1 MYYKTG
7 SYSNRQFLH
16 VLTTLSAM
24 ASSPSPLT
32 PTFQR
37 AGAATD
43 ADATSS
49 GVGTSNYAA
58 DKGTFPT
65 TTVTLI
71 RTLHLPKG
79 HKHVC
84 IFCVPT
90 PAKCA
95 EFLLTFKSPLE
106 PREVAPKYTRMMQ
119 EVANRERTSIP
130 IALDDVQS
138 FDRDDATFVTRI
150 TRNARRYLALFA
162 DAVDEHLPPPT
173 RDISEFQD
181 VLDVLRLA
189 RAQEVAQQRQEQAH
203 DGTNRAVSTPTDV
216 FPPALMRR
224 FEVHL
229 IPGVKLKALP
239 IRDVKAAELG
249 ALVRIK
255 GMVTRV
261 STVKPLLT
269 VATYTCEA
277 CAYEVYQ
284 EVNARQYN
292 PLTQC
297 PSDHCELNKAHGRLI
312 MQTKA
317 SKFDKYQEIKFQEL
331 PDQVPMG
338 HIPRSLT
345 VHLRGELTRTCEPG
359 ALVTICG
366 IFLPMPYSPQR
377 QMQMGLVTETYLEAT
392 DVVNHKKRYS
402 AMESSEAME
411 RAVTK
416 LRESSANVYE
426 VLSQSLAPE
435 IYGHEDVKKALL
447 LLLIGGVTKR
457 MDEGMKLRGD
467 LNLLLMGDPGVAK
480 SQLLKHIASVAPRG
494 VYTTGKGSSGVGLTA
509 AVVRDATTKEM
520 TLEGGA
526 LVLADMGICCI
537 DEFDKMEEG
546 DRTAIHEVM
555 EQQTVSI
562 AKAGITTTLNARTS
576 VLAAAN
582 PIYGRY
588 NKKLSA
594 SQNINLPNALLSRFD
609 LLFLLL
615 DVANYEN
622 DEALARHVTHVHRF
636 SRNPEMK
643 FEPVRPEV
651 LRYYIAIAKQ
661 YQPSIPEHLCGYIV
675 EAYVTLRQQD
685 ANEQTRAR
693 QHVRSQPYGDGGAND
708 AQTAM
713 TARQLLSI
721 LRLSQALARL
731 RFATEVIHQDVDE
744 AIRLVYV
751 SKASLLEPE
760 DAQGTGKTAT
770 RDASSDA
777 TSKIFRLVLEFATDR
792 NLKLLAMSDL
802 EPVVL
807 RKGFTSQQLYV
818 CIEYYQKLEVMQ
830 LSNNGTQLTL
840 I

>member
-1 MYYKTG
+1 
-7 SYSNRQFLH
+7 
-16 VLTTLSAM
+16 M
-24 ASSPSPLT
+24 ASTQS
-32 PTFQR
+32 FGNAQ
-37 AGAATD
+37 AGAGID
-43 ADATSS
+43 MSS
-49 GVGTSNYAA
+49 GGIGMSNY
-58 DKGTFPT
+58 DEEK
-65 TTVTLI
+65 
-71 RTLHLPKG
+71 
-79 HKHVC
+79 
-84 IFCVPT
+84 
-90 PAKCA
+90 AKCA
-95 EFLLTFKSPLE
+95 AFLLNFTSNLDE
-106 PREVAPKYTRMMQ
+106 PALGPKYVRMMQ
-119 EVANRERTSIP
+119 EVANRERTSIA
-130 IALDDVQS
+130 ISLDDMQI
-138 FDRDDATFVTRI
+138 FEKDDATFVTRI
-150 TRNARRYLALFA
+150 VRNARRYISLFS
-162 DAVDEHLPPPT
+162 DAVDENLPPPT
-173 RDISEFQD
+173 RDISDFQD
-181 VLDVLRLA
+181 VLDVLRLT
-189 RAQEVAQQRQEQAH
+189 RAQEMAQDLQTTDSEGDGSHATALNAAH
-203 DGTNRAVSTPTDV
+203 V

-229 IPGVKLKALP
+229 VPGVKLKAVP
-239 IRDVKAAELG
+239 IREVKAAKVG

-284 EVNARQYN
+284 EVKARQFN

-297 PSDHCELNKAHGRLI
+297 PSERCQTNRAQGRLI

-317 SKFDKYQEIKFQEL
+317 CKFDKYQEVKFQEL

-345 VHLRGELTRTCEPG
+345 VYLRGELTRTCEPG

-366 IFLPMPYSPQR
+366 VFLPLPYSAQR

-411 RAVTK
+411 SAV
-416 LRESSANVYE
+416 LRLQEGAENVYE

-457 MDEGMKLRGD
+457 MDEGMRLRGD
-467 LNLLLMGDPGVAK
+467 LNVLLMGDPGVAK
-480 SQLLKHIASVAPRG
+480 SQLLKHIAIVAPRG
-494 VYTTGKGSSGVGLTA
+494 IYTTGKGSSGVGLTA

-526 LVLADMGICCI
+526 LVLADMGVCCI

-615 DVANYEN
+615 DIANYEK
-622 DEALARHVTHVHRF
+622 DEALARHVTYVHRF

-651 LRYYIAIAKQ
+651 LRYFIAIAKQ

-685 ANEQTRAR
+685 ANEHAR
-693 QHVRSQPYGDGGAND
+693 ERQQQQFRQQHYGNGGAND

-731 RFATEVIHQDVDE
+731 RFSTEVIHQDVDE

-751 SKASLLEPE
+751 SKSSLSEQD
-760 DAQGTGKTAT
+760 DANGTGHNGKTGT
-770 RDASSDA
+770 NSRSSGSTDA
-777 TSKIFRLVLEFATDR
+777 TSKIFRLLLEFATDR
-792 NLKLLAMSDL
+792 NLKVLVMSDV

-807 RKGFTSQQLYV
+807 RKGFTSQQLNA
-818 CIEYYQKLEVMQ
+818 CIDFYQELEVMQ
-830 LSNNGTQLTL
+830 LSCNGTRLTL

>member
-1 MYYKTG
+1 
-7 SYSNRQFLH
+7 
-16 VLTTLSAM
+16 M
-24 ASSPSPLT
+24 ASQSFSQ
-32 PTFQR
+32 TFGGVG
-37 AGAATD
+37 AGAD
-43 ADATSS
+43 ASG
-49 GVGTSNYAA
+49 GVGMSNYEE
-58 DKGTFPT
+58 DK
-65 TTVTLI
+65 
-71 RTLHLPKG
+71 
-79 HKHVC
+79 
-84 IFCVPT
+84 
-90 PAKCA
+90 AKCA
-95 EFLLTFKSPLE
+95 EFLLHFTSNLDDPALG
-106 PREVAPKYTRMMQ
+106 PKYARMMQ

-130 IALDDVQS
+130 IALDDVQI
-138 FDRDDATFVTRI
+138 FEKDDPTFVSRI
-150 TRNARRYLALFA
+150 VRNARRYIALFS
-162 DAVDEHLPPPT
+162 DAVDENLPPPT
-173 RDISEFQD
+173 RDISDSQD
-181 VLDVLRLA
+181 VLDVLRIS
-189 RAQEVAQQRQEQAH
+189 RAQELAQQRQTE
-203 DGTNRAVSTPTDV
+203 DGENQTASNANAATI
-216 FPPALMRR
+216 FPLALMRR

-229 IPGVKLKALP
+229 IPGVKFKAVP
-239 IRDVKAAELG
+239 IRDVKAAKVG

-284 EVNARQYN
+284 EVKARQFN

-297 PSDHCELNKAHGRLI
+297 PSERCETNKTQGRLI

-317 SKFDKYQEIKFQEL
+317 SKFDKYQEVKFQEL

-345 VHLRGELTRTCEPG
+345 VYLRGELTRTCEPG

-366 IFLPMPYSPQR
+366 VFLPLPYSPQR

-392 DVVNHKKRYS
+392 DVLNHKKRYS

-411 RAVTK
+411 SAV
-416 LRESSANVYE
+416 LRLQEGAENVYE

-467 LNLLLMGDPGVAK
+467 LNVLLMGDPGVAK
-480 SQLLKHIASVAPRG
+480 SQLLKHIATVAPRG

-562 AKAGITTTLNARTS
+562 AKAGITTTLNARSS

-615 DVANYEN
+615 DVANYEK
-622 DEALARHVTHVHRF
+622 DEALARHVTYVHRF

-643 FEPVRPEV
+643 FDPVRPEV
-651 LRYYIAIAKQ
+651 LRYFIAIAKQ
-661 YQPSIPEHLCGYIV
+661 YQPSIPEDLCGYIV

-685 ANEQTRAR
+685 VNDHAR
-693 QHVRSQPYGDGGAND
+693 ERQQQQFRQQFGDGGAND

-731 RFATEVIHQDVDE
+731 RFSTEVIRQDVDE

-751 SKASLLEPE
+751 SKASLSEQD
-760 DAQGTGKTAT
+760 DANGTGNGGKTGAGSGAGST
-770 RDASSDA
+770 DA
-777 TSKIFRLVLEFATDR
+777 TSKIFRLVQEFANDR
-792 NLKLLAMSDL
+792 NLKILAMSDL

-807 RKGFTSQQLYV
+807 RKGFTSQQLYA
-818 CIEYYQKLEVMQ
+818 CIQTYQDLEIVQ
-830 LSNNGTQLTL
+830 LSTNGTSLTL

>member
-1 MYYKTG
+1 MPMDQLDVSRTRKEA
-7 SYSNRQFLH
+7 
-16 VLTTLSAM
+16 TTNVSPFPI
-24 ASSPSPLT
+24 SPSTANP
-32 PTFQR
+32 PR
-37 AGAATD
+37 HAPRVVVNEVYICPNN
-43 ADATSS
+43 S
-49 GVGTSNYAA
+49 GVGMSNYVEE
-58 DKGTFPT
+58 K
-65 TTVTLI
+65 
-71 RTLHLPKG
+71 
-79 HKHVC
+79 
-84 IFCVPT
+84 
-90 PAKCA
+90 AKCV
-95 EFLLTFKSPLE
+95 EFLLHFTSNLE
-106 PREVAPKYTRMMQ
+106 DPSLGPKYARMLQ

-130 IALDDVQS
+130 ISLDDVQI
-138 FDRDDATFVTRI
+138 FEKVDANFVSRI
-150 TRNARRYLALFA
+150 VRNARRYISLFA
-162 DAVDEHLPPPT
+162 DAVDENLPPPT
-173 RDISEFQD
+173 RDISDSQD
-181 VLDVLRLA
+181 VLDVLRMS
-189 RAQEVAQQRQEQAH
+189 RAQEVAQQRQTEDNE
-203 DGTNRAVSTPTDV
+203 DGSQPAANVNTANI

-229 IPGVKLKALP
+229 IPGVKLKAVP
-239 IRDVKAAELG
+239 IREVKAAKVG

-284 EVNARQYN
+284 EVKARQFN

-297 PSDHCELNKAHGRLI
+297 PSERCETNKAQGRLI

-317 SKFDKYQEIKFQEL
+317 SKFDKYQEVKFQEL

-345 VHLRGELTRTCEPG
+345 VYLRGELTRTCEPG

-366 IFLPMPYSPQR
+366 VFLPLPYSAQR

-411 RAVTK
+411 TAV
-416 LRESSANVYE
+416 LRLQEGEENVYE

-467 LNLLLMGDPGVAK
+467 LNVLLMGDPGVAK
-480 SQLLKHIASVAPRG
+480 SQLLKHIATVAPRG

-562 AKAGITTTLNARTS
+562 AKAGITTTLNART
-576 VLAAAN
+576 N
-582 PIYGRY
+582 
-588 NKKLSA
+588 SA
-594 SQNINLPNALLSRFD
+594 LNINLPNALLSRFD

-615 DVANYEN
+615 DVANYEK
-622 DEALARHVTHVHRF
+622 DEALARHVTYVHRF
-636 SRNPEMK
+636 SRNPEMS

-651 LRYYIAIAKQ
+651 LRYFIAIAKQ
-661 YQPSIPEHLCGYIV
+661 YQPSIPENLCGYIV

-685 ANEQTRAR
+685 VNEHAR
-693 QHVRSQPYGDGGAND
+693 ERQQQQFRQQFGDGGAND

-713 TARQLLSI
+713 TALPNYIFIGLAECLINVTSYDLVYSSVPMSLKSMAQAVILFMSSMGSI
-721 LRLSQALARL
+721 LTSVFTIMFSKSLPSDNLNEDHL
-731 RFATEVIHQDVDE
+731 ENIHEEDEHGNVI
-744 AIRLVYV
+744 I
-751 SKASLLEPE
+751 
-760 DAQGTGKTAT
+760 
-770 RDASSDA
+770 SS
-777 TSKIFRLVLEFATDR
+777 
-792 NLKLLAMSDL
+792 
-802 EPVVL
+802 P
-807 RKGFTSQQLYV
+807 
-818 CIEYYQKLEVMQ
+818 
-830 LSNNGTQLTL
+830 
-840 I
+840 

>member
-1 MYYKTG
+1 
-7 SYSNRQFLH
+7 
-16 VLTTLSAM
+16 M
-24 ASSPSPLT
+24 ASSQPFSQ
-32 PTFQR
+32 TFGGVG
-37 AGAATD
+37 AG
-43 ADATSS
+43 ADATANSG
-49 GVGTSNYAA
+49 GVGMSNYAEE
-58 DKGTFPT
+58 K
-65 TTVTLI
+65 V
-71 RTLHLPKG
+71 
-79 HKHVC
+79 
-84 IFCVPT
+84 
-90 PAKCA
+90 KCA
-95 EFLLTFKSPLE
+95 EFLMNFTSNLDDPALG
-106 PREVAPKYTRMMQ
+106 AKYARMLQ
-119 EVANRERTSIP
+119 EVANRERTSVP
-130 IALDDVQS
+130 ISLDDVQI
-138 FDRDDATFVTRI
+138 FEKDDPAFVTRI
-150 TRNARRYLALFA
+150 VRNARRYISLFS
-162 DAVDEHLPPPT
+162 DAVDENLPPPT
-173 RDISEFQD
+173 RDISDSQD
-181 VLDVLRLA
+181 VLDVLRIS
-189 RAQEVAQQRQEQAH
+189 RAQELAQQRQTEDAQT
-203 DGTNRAVSTPTDV
+203 DGQPPANANANAANI

-229 IPGVKLKALP
+229 VPGVKLKAVP
-239 IRDVKAAELG
+239 IRQVKAAKVG

-284 EVNARQYN
+284 EVKARQFN

-297 PSDHCELNKAHGRLI
+297 PSERCQTNKAQGRLI

-317 SKFDKYQEIKFQEL
+317 SKFDKYQEVKFQEL

-345 VHLRGELTRTCEPG
+345 VYLRGELTRTCEPG

-366 IFLPMPYSPQR
+366 VFLPLPYSAQR

-411 RAVTK
+411 SAV
-416 LRESSANVYE
+416 LRLQEGAENVYE

-467 LNLLLMGDPGVAK
+467 INVLLMGDPGVAK
-480 SQLLKHIASVAPRG
+480 SQLLKHISTVAPRG

-582 PIYGRY
+582 PILGRY

-615 DVANYEN
+615 DIANYEK
-622 DEALARHVTHVHRF
+622 DEALARHVTYVHRHC
-636 SRNPEMK
+636 RNPDMK
-643 FEPVRPEV
+643 FDPVRPEV
-651 LRYYIAIAKQ
+651 LRYFIAIAKQ

-685 ANEQTRAR
+685 ANEHAR
-693 QHVRSQPYGDGGAND
+693 ERQKQQFRQQQYGDGGAND

-731 RFATEVIHQDVDE
+731 RFSTEVIHQDVDE

-751 SKASLLEPE
+751 SKASLTEQE
-760 DAQGTGKTAT
+760 DANGGGNSGKAGAANNGGRGGST
-770 RDASSDA
+770 DA
-777 TSKIFRLVLEFATDR
+777 TSKIFRLLLEFAADR
-792 NLKLLAMSDL
+792 NLKVLAMSDL

-807 RKGFTSQQLYV
+807 RKGFTSQQLHA
-818 CIEYYQKLEVMQ
+818 CIEFYQTLEVMQ
-830 LSNNGTQLTL
+830 LSSNGTRLTL
-840 I
+840 IQ

>member
-1 MYYKTG
+1 
-7 SYSNRQFLH
+7 
-16 VLTTLSAM
+16 M
-24 ASSPSPLT
+24 ASQSFSQ
-32 PTFQR
+32 TFGGVG
-37 AGAATD
+37 AGAD
-43 ADATSS
+43 ASG
-49 GVGTSNYAA
+49 GVGMSNYEE
-58 DKGTFPT
+58 DK
-65 TTVTLI
+65 
-71 RTLHLPKG
+71 
-79 HKHVC
+79 
-84 IFCVPT
+84 
-90 PAKCA
+90 AKCA
-95 EFLLTFKSPLE
+95 EFLLHFTSNLDDPALG
-106 PREVAPKYTRMMQ
+106 PKYARMMQ

-130 IALDDVQS
+130 IALDDVQI
-138 FDRDDATFVTRI
+138 FEKDDPTFVSRI
-150 TRNARRYLALFA
+150 VRNARRYIALFS
-162 DAVDEHLPPPT
+162 DAVDENLPPPT
-173 RDISEFQD
+173 RDISDSQD
-181 VLDVLRLA
+181 VLDVLRIS
-189 RAQEVAQQRQEQAH
+189 RAQELAQQRQTE
-203 DGTNRAVSTPTDV
+203 DGENQTASNANAATI

-229 IPGVKLKALP
+229 IPGVKFKAVP
-239 IRDVKAAELG
+239 IRDVKAAKVG

-284 EVNARQYN
+284 EVKARQFN

-297 PSDHCELNKAHGRLI
+297 PSERCETNKTQGRLI

-317 SKFDKYQEIKFQEL
+317 SKFDKYQEVKFQEL

-345 VHLRGELTRTCEPG
+345 VYLRGELTRTCEPG

-366 IFLPMPYSPQR
+366 VFLPLPYSPQR

-392 DVVNHKKRYS
+392 DVLNHKKRYS

-411 RAVTK
+411 SAV
-416 LRESSANVYE
+416 LRLQEGAENVYE

-467 LNLLLMGDPGVAK
+467 LNVLLMGDPGVAK
-480 SQLLKHIASVAPRG
+480 SQLLKHIATVAPRG

-562 AKAGITTTLNARTS
+562 AKAGITTTLNARSS

-615 DVANYEN
+615 DVANYEK
-622 DEALARHVTHVHRF
+622 DEALARHVTYVHRF

-643 FEPVRPEV
+643 FDPVRPEV
-651 LRYYIAIAKQ
+651 LRYFIAIAKQ
-661 YQPSIPEHLCGYIV
+661 YQPSIPEDLCGYIV

-685 ANEQTRAR
+685 VNDHAR
-693 QHVRSQPYGDGGAND
+693 ERQQQQFRQQFGDGGAND

-731 RFATEVIHQDVDE
+731 RFSTEVIRQDVDE

-751 SKASLLEPE
+751 SKASLSEQD
-760 DAQGTGKTAT
+760 DANGTGNGGKTGAGSGAGST
-770 RDASSDA
+770 DA
-777 TSKIFRLVLEFATDR
+777 TSKIFRLVQEFANDR
-792 NLKLLAMSDL
+792 NLKILAMSDL

-807 RKGFTSQQLYV
+807 RKGFTSQQLYA
-818 CIEYYQKLEVMQ
+818 CIQTYQDLEIVQ
-830 LSNNGTQLTL
+830 LSTNGTSLTL

>member
-1 MYYKTG
+1 
-7 SYSNRQFLH
+7 
-16 VLTTLSAM
+16 M
-24 ASSPSPLT
+24 ASQSFSQ
-32 PTFQR
+32 TF
-37 AGAATD
+37 GS
-43 ADATSS
+43 TSS
-49 GVGTSNYAA
+49 GANVDTSSGGAGMSNYAEE
-58 DKGTFPT
+58 K
-65 TTVTLI
+65 
-71 RTLHLPKG
+71 
-79 HKHVC
+79 
-84 IFCVPT
+84 
-90 PAKCA
+90 AKCA
-95 EFLLTFKSPLE
+95 EFLLNFKSNLDDPALG
-106 PREVAPKYTRMMQ
+106 PKYARMLQ

-130 IALDDVQS
+130 ISLDDVEI
-138 FDRDDATFVTRI
+138 FDKDDATFVSRI
-150 TRNARRYLALFA
+150 VRNARRYISLLS
-162 DAVDEHLPPPT
+162 DAVDENLPPPT
-173 RDISEFQD
+173 RDISDSQD
-181 VLDVLRLA
+181 VLDVLRIS
-189 RAQEVAQQRQEQAH
+189 RAQELAQLQQINDNEI
-203 DGTNRAVSTPTDV
+203 DGSQSISSGNAANI
-216 FPPALMRR
+216 FPSALMRR

-229 IPGVKLKALP
+229 IPGVKLKAVP
-239 IRDVKAAELG
+239 IRQVKAAKVG

-284 EVNARQYN
+284 EVKARQFN

-297 PSDHCELNKAHGRLI
+297 PSERCQTNKAQGRLI
-312 MQTKA
+312 LQTKA
-317 SKFDKYQEIKFQEL
+317 SKFDKYQEVKFQEL

-345 VHLRGELTRTCEPG
+345 VYLRGELTRTCEPG

-366 IFLPMPYSPQR
+366 VFLPLPYSPQR

-411 RAVTK
+411 SAV
-416 LRESSANVYE
+416 LRLQEGSENVYE

-467 LNLLLMGDPGVAK
+467 LNVLLMGDPGVAK
-480 SQLLKHIASVAPRG
+480 SQLLKHIATVAPRG
-494 VYTTGKGSSGVGLTA
+494 IYTTGKGSSGVGLTA

-562 AKAGITTTLNARTS
+562 AKAGITTTLNARSS

-615 DVANYEN
+615 DVANYEK
-622 DEALARHVTHVHRF
+622 DEALARHVTYVHRF
-636 SRNPEMK
+636 SRNPAMK

-651 LRYYIAIAKQ
+651 LRYFIAIAKQ

-685 ANEQTRAR
+685 ANEHAR
-693 QHVRSQPYGDGGAND
+693 ERQQQQFRQRQYGDGGAND

-731 RFATEVIHQDVDE
+731 RFSTEVIHQDVDE

-751 SKASLLEPE
+751 SKASLSEQ
-760 DAQGTGKTAT
+760 DDTNGTGNSAKAGTT
-770 RDASSDA
+770 NRGVRSSGSSDA
-777 TSKIFRLVLEFATDR
+777 TSKIFRLLLEFATDR
-792 NLKLLAMSDL
+792 NLKVLAMSDL

-807 RKGFTSQQLYV
+807 RKGFTSQQLNA
-818 CIEYYQKLEVMQ
+818 CIGYYQELEVMQ
-830 LSNNGTQLTL
+830 LSSNGTRLTL

>member
-1 MYYKTG
+1 M
-7 SYSNRQFLH
+7 
-16 VLTTLSAM
+16 
-24 ASSPSPLT
+24 
-32 PTFQR
+32 
-37 AGAATD
+37 
-43 ADATSS
+43 
-49 GVGTSNYAA
+49 
-58 DKGTFPT
+58 
-65 TTVTLI
+65 
-71 RTLHLPKG
+71 
-79 HKHVC
+79 
-84 IFCVPT
+84 
-90 PAKCA
+90 
-95 EFLLTFKSPLE
+95 
-106 PREVAPKYTRMMQ
+106 
-119 EVANRERTSIP
+119 
-130 IALDDVQS
+130 
-138 FDRDDATFVTRI
+138 
-150 TRNARRYLALFA
+150 RNARRYISLFA
-162 DAVDEHLPPPT
+162 DAVDENLPPPT
-173 RDISEFQD
+173 RDISDSQD
-181 VLDVLRLA
+181 VLDVLRMS
-189 RAQEVAQQRQEQAH
+189 RAQEVAQQRQTEDNE
-203 DGTNRAVSTPTDV
+203 DGSQPAANVNTANI

-229 IPGVKLKALP
+229 IPGVKLKAVP
-239 IRDVKAAELG
+239 IREVKAAKVG

-284 EVNARQYN
+284 EVKARQFN

-297 PSDHCELNKAHGRLI
+297 PSERCETNKAQGRLI

-317 SKFDKYQEIKFQEL
+317 SKFDKYQEVKFQEL

-345 VHLRGELTRTCEPG
+345 VYLRGELTRTCEPG

-366 IFLPMPYSPQR
+366 VFLPLPYSAQR

-411 RAVTK
+411 TAV
-416 LRESSANVYE
+416 LRLQEGEENVYE

-467 LNLLLMGDPGVAK
+467 LNVLLMGDPGVAK
-480 SQLLKHIASVAPRG
+480 SQLLKHIATVAPRG

-582 PIYGRY
+582 PIFGRY

-615 DVANYEN
+615 DVANYEK
-622 DEALARHVTHVHRF
+622 DEALARHVTYVHRF
-636 SRNPEMK
+636 SRNPEMS

-651 LRYYIAIAKQ
+651 LRYFIAIAKQ
-661 YQPSIPEHLCGYIV
+661 YQPSIPENLCGYIV

-685 ANEQTRAR
+685 VNEHAR
-693 QHVRSQPYGDGGAND
+693 ERQQQQFRQQFGDGGAND

-731 RFATEVIHQDVDE
+731 RFSTEVIHQDVDE

-751 SKASLLEPE
+751 SKASLTEQD
-760 DAQGTGKTAT
+760 DANGAGNGGKAGNVNNGRSSGST
-770 RDASSDA
+770 DAA
-777 TSKIFRLVLEFATDR
+777 SKIFRLLLEFANDR
-792 NLKLLAMSDL
+792 GKVLAMSDL

-807 RKGFTSQQLYV
+807 RKGFTSQQLYA
-818 CIEYYQKLEVMQ
+818 CIEYYEGLEVMQ
-830 LSNNGTQLTL
+830 LSSNGTRLTL

>member
-1 MYYKTG
+1 
-7 SYSNRQFLH
+7 
-16 VLTTLSAM
+16 M
-24 ASSPSPLT
+24 ASSQSFSQ
-32 PTFQR
+32 TFGGVG
-37 AGAATD
+37 AGAD
-43 ADATSS
+43 AAATSG
-49 GVGTSNYAA
+49 GVGMSNYAEE
-58 DKGTFPT
+58 K
-65 TTVTLI
+65 V
-71 RTLHLPKG
+71 
-79 HKHVC
+79 
-84 IFCVPT
+84 
-90 PAKCA
+90 KCA
-95 EFLLTFKSPLE
+95 EFLMNFTSNLDDPALG
-106 PREVAPKYTRMMQ
+106 PKYARMLQ
-119 EVANRERTSIP
+119 EVANRERTSVP
-130 IALDDVQS
+130 ISLDDVQI
-138 FDRDDATFVTRI
+138 FEKDDPAFVTRI
-150 TRNARRYLALFA
+150 VRNARRYISLFS
-162 DAVDEHLPPPT
+162 DAVDENLPPPT
-173 RDISEFQD
+173 TDISDSQD
-181 VLDVLRLA
+181 VLDVLRIS
-189 RAQEVAQQRQEQAH
+189 RAQELAQQRQTEDPQT
-203 DGTNRAVSTPTDV
+203 DGQPPANANAANI

-229 IPGVKLKALP
+229 VPGVKLKAVP
-239 IRDVKAAELG
+239 IRQVKAAKVG

-284 EVNARQYN
+284 EVKARQFN

-297 PSDHCELNKAHGRLI
+297 PSERCQTNKDQGRLI

-317 SKFDKYQEIKFQEL
+317 SKFDKYQEVKFQEL

-345 VHLRGELTRTCEPG
+345 VYLRGELTRTCEPG

-366 IFLPMPYSPQR
+366 VFLPLPYSAQR

-411 RAVTK
+411 SAV
-416 LRESSANVYE
+416 LRLQEGAENVYE

-467 LNLLLMGDPGVAK
+467 INVLLMGDPGVAK
-480 SQLLKHIASVAPRG
+480 SQLLKHISTVAPRG

-582 PIYGRY
+582 PILGRY

-615 DVANYEN
+615 DIANYEK
-622 DEALARHVTHVHRF
+622 DEALARHVTYVHRHC
-636 SRNPEMK
+636 RNPDMK
-643 FEPVRPEV
+643 FDPVRPEV
-651 LRYYIAIAKQ
+651 LRYFIAIAKQ

-685 ANEQTRAR
+685 ANEHAR
-693 QHVRSQPYGDGGAND
+693 ERQKQQFRQQQYGDGGAND

-731 RFATEVIHQDVDE
+731 RFSTEVIHQDVDE

-751 SKASLLEPE
+751 SKASLTEQE
-760 DAQGTGKTAT
+760 DANGGGNSGKAGAANNGGRGGST
-770 RDASSDA
+770 DA
-777 TSKIFRLVLEFATDR
+777 TSKIFRLLLEFAADR
-792 NLKLLAMSDL
+792 NLKVLAMSDL

-807 RKGFTSQQLYV
+807 RKGFTSQQLHA
-818 CIEYYQKLEVMQ
+818 CIEFYQTLEVMQ
-830 LSNNGTQLTL
+830 LSSNGTRLTL
-840 I
+840 IQ

>member
-1 MYYKTG
+1 
-7 SYSNRQFLH
+7 
-16 VLTTLSAM
+16 M
-24 ASSPSPLT
+24 ASSQSFSQ
-32 PTFQR
+32 TFGGVA
-37 AGAATD
+37 AGAD
-43 ADATSS
+43 ADTSS
-49 GVGTSNYAA
+49 GGVGMSNYAEE
-58 DKGTFPT
+58 KS
-65 TTVTLI
+65 
-71 RTLHLPKG
+71 
-79 HKHVC
+79 
-84 IFCVPT
+84 
-90 PAKCA
+90 KCA
-95 EFLLTFKSPLE
+95 EFLLNFTSNLDDPALG
-106 PREVAPKYTRMMQ
+106 PKYTRMLQ

-130 IALDDVQS
+130 ISLDDMLI
-138 FDRDDATFVTRI
+138 FERDDPSFVTRVL
-150 TRNARRYLALFA
+150 RNARRYISLFS
-162 DAVDEHLPPPT
+162 DAVDENLPPPT
-173 RDISEFQD
+173 RDISDSQD
-181 VLDVLRLA
+181 VLDVLRMS
-189 RAQEVAQQRQEQAH
+189 RAQELAQQRQTTDDTQP
-203 DGTNRAVSTPTDV
+203 DGQPPANTANI

-229 IPGVKLKALP
+229 VPGVKLKAVP
-239 IRDVKAAELG
+239 IRQVKAAKVG

-284 EVNARQYN
+284 EVKARQFN

-297 PSDHCELNKAHGRLI
+297 PSERCQTNKSQGRLI

-317 SKFDKYQEIKFQEL
+317 SKFDKYQEVKFQEL

-345 VHLRGELTRTCEPG
+345 VYLRGELTRTCEPG

-366 IFLPMPYSPQR
+366 VFLPLPYSPQR

-411 RAVTK
+411 SAV
-416 LRESSANVYE
+416 LRLQEGGANVYE
-426 VLSQSLAPE
+426 MLSQSLAPE

-457 MDEGMKLRGD
+457 MDEGMRLRGD
-467 LNLLLMGDPGVAK
+467 LNVLLMGDPGVAK
-480 SQLLKHIASVAPRG
+480 SQLLKHIATVAPRG
-494 VYTTGKGSSGVGLTA
+494 IYTTGKGSSGVGLTA

-582 PIYGRY
+582 PILGRY

-615 DVANYEN
+615 DVANYEK
-622 DEALARHVTHVHRF
+622 DAALARHVTFVHRF
-636 SRNPEMK
+636 SRNPDMN

-651 LRYYIAIAKQ
+651 LRYFIAIAKQ

-685 ANEQTRAR
+685 VNEHAR
-693 QHVRSQPYGDGGAND
+693 ERQQQQFRQQFGDGGAND

-721 LRLSQALARL
+721 LRLSQSLARL
-731 RFATEVIHQDVDE
+731 RFSTEVVQEDVDE

-751 SKASLLEPE
+751 SKSSLTEQ
-760 DAQGTGKTAT
+760 DDNAGNNGRSGT
-770 RDASSDA
+770 ASSGGGGSTDA
-777 TSKIFRLVLEFATDR
+777 TSKIFRLLLEFTNDR
-792 NLKLLAMSDL
+792 QLNVVAMSDL

-807 RKGFTSQQLYV
+807 RKGFTSQQLYA
-818 CIEYYQKLEVMQ
+818 CIEHYQELEVVQ
-830 LSNNGTQLTL
+830 LSSNGTRLTL
-840 I
+840 IQ

>member
-1 MYYKTG
+1 
-7 SYSNRQFLH
+7 
-16 VLTTLSAM
+16 M
-24 ASSPSPLT
+24 ASQSFSQ
-32 PTFQR
+32 TFGGVG
-37 AGAATD
+37 AGAD
-43 ADATSS
+43 ASG
-49 GVGTSNYAA
+49 GVGMSNYEE
-58 DKGTFPT
+58 DK
-65 TTVTLI
+65 
-71 RTLHLPKG
+71 
-79 HKHVC
+79 
-84 IFCVPT
+84 
-90 PAKCA
+90 AKCA
-95 EFLLTFKSPLE
+95 EFLLHFTSNLDDPALG
-106 PREVAPKYTRMMQ
+106 PKYARMMQ

-130 IALDDVQS
+130 IALDDVQI
-138 FDRDDATFVTRI
+138 FEKDDPTFVSRI
-150 TRNARRYLALFA
+150 VRNARRYIALFS
-162 DAVDEHLPPPT
+162 DAVDENLPPPT
-173 RDISEFQD
+173 RDISDSQD
-181 VLDVLRLA
+181 VLDVLRIS
-189 RAQEVAQQRQEQAH
+189 RAQELAQQRQTE
-203 DGTNRAVSTPTDV
+203 DGENQTASNANAATI

-229 IPGVKLKALP
+229 IPGVKLKAVP
-239 IRDVKAAELG
+239 IRDVKAAKVG

-284 EVNARQYN
+284 EVKARQFN

-297 PSDHCELNKAHGRLI
+297 PSERCETNKIQGRLI

-317 SKFDKYQEIKFQEL
+317 SKFDKYQEVKFQEL

-345 VHLRGELTRTCEPG
+345 VYLRGELTRTCEPG

-366 IFLPMPYSPQR
+366 VFLPLPYSPQR

-392 DVVNHKKRYS
+392 DVLNHKKRYS

-411 RAVTK
+411 SAV
-416 LRESSANVYE
+416 LRLQEGAENVYE

-467 LNLLLMGDPGVAK
+467 LNVLLMGDPGVAK
-480 SQLLKHIASVAPRG
+480 SQLLKHIATVAPRG

-562 AKAGITTTLNARTS
+562 AKAGITTTLNARSS

-615 DVANYEN
+615 DVANYEK
-622 DEALARHVTHVHRF
+622 DEALARHVTYVHRF

-643 FEPVRPEV
+643 FDPVRPEV
-651 LRYYIAIAKQ
+651 LRYFIAIAKQ
-661 YQPSIPEHLCGYIV
+661 YQPSIPEDLCGYIV

-685 ANEQTRAR
+685 VNDHAR
-693 QHVRSQPYGDGGAND
+693 ERQQQQFRQQFGDGGAND

-731 RFATEVIHQDVDE
+731 RFSTEVIRQDVDE

-751 SKASLLEPE
+751 SKASLSEQD
-760 DAQGTGKTAT
+760 DANGTGDGGKTGAGSGAGST
-770 RDASSDA
+770 DA
-777 TSKIFRLVLEFATDR
+777 TSKIFRLVQEFANDR
-792 NLKLLAMSDL
+792 NLKILAMSDL

-807 RKGFTSQQLYV
+807 RKGFTSQQLYA
-818 CIEYYQKLEVMQ
+818 CIQTYQDLEIVQ
-830 LSNNGTQLTL
+830 LSTNGTSLTL

>member
-1 MYYKTG
+1 
-7 SYSNRQFLH
+7 
-16 VLTTLSAM
+16 M
-24 ASSPSPLT
+24 ASSQSFSQ
-32 PTFQR
+32 TFGGVG
-37 AGAATD
+37 AGAD
-43 ADATSS
+43 AGASS
-49 GVGTSNYAA
+49 GGVGMSNYAEE
-58 DKGTFPT
+58 K
-65 TTVTLI
+65 
-71 RTLHLPKG
+71 
-79 HKHVC
+79 
-84 IFCVPT
+84 
-90 PAKCA
+90 AKCA
-95 EFLLTFKSPLE
+95 EFLLNFTSNLDDPALG
-106 PREVAPKYTRMMQ
+106 PKYSRMLQ

-130 IALDDVQS
+130 IALDDMQI
-138 FDRDDATFVTRI
+138 FEKDDATFVTRI
-150 TRNARRYLALFA
+150 VRNARRYISLFS
-162 DAVDEHLPPPT
+162 DAVDENLPPPT
-173 RDISEFQD
+173 RDIADSQD
-181 VLDVLRLA
+181 VLDVLRMS
-189 RAQEVAQQRQEQAH
+189 RAQELAQQRQAEDTET
-203 DGTNRAVSTPTDV
+203 DGSQPAGSANI

-229 IPGVKLKALP
+229 IPGVKLKAVP
-239 IRDVKAAELG
+239 IREVKAAKVG

-284 EVNARQYN
+284 EVKARQFN

-297 PSDHCELNKAHGRLI
+297 PSERCQTNRAQGRLI

-317 SKFDKYQEIKFQEL
+317 SKFDKYQEVKFQEL

-338 HIPRSLT
+338 HIPRALT
-345 VHLRGELTRTCEPG
+345 VYLRGELTRTCEPG

-366 IFLPMPYSPQR
+366 VFLPLPYSPQR

-411 RAVTK
+411 SAV
-416 LRESSANVYE
+416 LRLQEGQENVYE

-467 LNLLLMGDPGVAK
+467 LNVLLMGDPGVAK
-480 SQLLKHIASVAPRG
+480 SQLLKHIATVAPRG

-562 AKAGITTTLNARTS
+562 AKAGITTTLNARSS

-615 DVANYEN
+615 DIANYEK
-622 DEALARHVTHVHRF
+622 DEALARHVTYVHRF

-643 FEPVRPEV
+643 FDPVRPEV
-651 LRYYIAIAKQ
+651 LRYFIAIAKQ

-685 ANEQTRAR
+685 ANEHAR
-693 QHVRSQPYGDGGAND
+693 ERQQQQFRQQHFGDGGAND

-751 SKASLLEPE
+751 SKASLAEQD
-760 DAQGTGKTAT
+760 DANGAGSSGKAGAANNGRSGGST
-770 RDASSDA
+770 DA
-777 TSKIFRLVLEFATDR
+777 TSKIFRLVLEFSTDR
-792 NLKLLAMSDL
+792 NRMKILAMSDL

-807 RKGFTSQQLYV
+807 RKGYTSQQLYA
-818 CIEYYQKLEVMQ
+818 CIEYYQGLDVMQ
-830 LSNNGTQLTL
+830 LSSNGTRLTL
-840 I
+840 IQ

>member
-1 MYYKTG
+1 
-7 SYSNRQFLH
+7 
-16 VLTTLSAM
+16 M
-24 ASSPSPLT
+24 ASQSFSQ
-32 PTFQR
+32 TF
-37 AGAATD
+37 GS
-43 ADATSS
+43 TSS
-49 GVGTSNYAA
+49 GANVDTSSGGAGMSNYAEE
-58 DKGTFPT
+58 K
-65 TTVTLI
+65 
-71 RTLHLPKG
+71 
-79 HKHVC
+79 
-84 IFCVPT
+84 
-90 PAKCA
+90 AKCA
-95 EFLLTFKSPLE
+95 EFLLNFKSNLDDPALG
-106 PREVAPKYTRMMQ
+106 PKYALMLQ

-130 IALDDVQS
+130 ISLDDVEI
-138 FDRDDATFVTRI
+138 FDKDDATFVSRI
-150 TRNARRYLALFA
+150 VRNARRYISLLS
-162 DAVDEHLPPPT
+162 DAVDENLPPPT
-173 RDISEFQD
+173 RDISDSQD
-181 VLDVLRLA
+181 VLDVLRIS
-189 RAQEVAQQRQEQAH
+189 RAQELAQLQQINDNEI
-203 DGTNRAVSTPTDV
+203 DGSQSISSGNAANI
-216 FPPALMRR
+216 FPSALMRR

-229 IPGVKLKALP
+229 IPGVKLKAVP
-239 IRDVKAAELG
+239 IRQVKAAKVG

-284 EVNARQYN
+284 EVKARQFN

-297 PSDHCELNKAHGRLI
+297 PSERCQTNKAQGRLI
-312 MQTKA
+312 LQTKA
-317 SKFDKYQEIKFQEL
+317 SKFDKYQEVKFQEL

-345 VHLRGELTRTCEPG
+345 VYLRGELTRTCEPG

-366 IFLPMPYSPQR
+366 VFLPLPYSPQR

-411 RAVTK
+411 SAV
-416 LRESSANVYE
+416 LRLQEGSENVYE

-467 LNLLLMGDPGVAK
+467 LNVLLMGDPGVAK
-480 SQLLKHIASVAPRG
+480 SQLLKHIATVAPRG
-494 VYTTGKGSSGVGLTA
+494 IYTTGKGSSGVGLTA

-562 AKAGITTTLNARTS
+562 AKAGITTTLNARSS

-615 DVANYEN
+615 DVANYEK
-622 DEALARHVTHVHRF
+622 DEALARHVTYVHRF
-636 SRNPEMK
+636 SRNPAMK

-651 LRYYIAIAKQ
+651 LRYFIAIAKQ

-685 ANEQTRAR
+685 ANEHAR
-693 QHVRSQPYGDGGAND
+693 ERQQQQFRQRQYGDGGAND

-731 RFATEVIHQDVDE
+731 RFSTEVIHQDVDE

-751 SKASLLEPE
+751 SKASLSEQ
-760 DAQGTGKTAT
+760 DDTNGTGNSAKAGTT
-770 RDASSDA
+770 NRGVRSSGSSDA
-777 TSKIFRLVLEFATDR
+777 TSKIFRLLLEFATDR
-792 NLKLLAMSDL
+792 NLKVLAMSDL

-807 RKGFTSQQLYV
+807 RKGFTSQQLNA
-818 CIEYYQKLEVMQ
+818 CIGYYQELEVMQ
-830 LSNNGTQLTL
+830 LSSNGTRLTL

>member
-1 MYYKTG
+1 
-7 SYSNRQFLH
+7 
-16 VLTTLSAM
+16 M
-24 ASSPSPLT
+24 ASQSFSQ
-32 PTFQR
+32 TFGGVG
-37 AGAATD
+37 AGAD
-43 ADATSS
+43 ASG
-49 GVGTSNYAA
+49 GVGMSNYEE
-58 DKGTFPT
+58 DK
-65 TTVTLI
+65 
-71 RTLHLPKG
+71 
-79 HKHVC
+79 
-84 IFCVPT
+84 
-90 PAKCA
+90 AKCA
-95 EFLLTFKSPLE
+95 EFLLHFTSNLDDPALG
-106 PREVAPKYTRMMQ
+106 PKYARMMQ

-130 IALDDVQS
+130 IALDDVQI
-138 FDRDDATFVTRI
+138 FEKDDPTFVSRI
-150 TRNARRYLALFA
+150 VRNARRYIALFS
-162 DAVDEHLPPPT
+162 DAVDENLPPPT
-173 RDISEFQD
+173 RDISDSQD
-181 VLDVLRLA
+181 VLDVLRIS
-189 RAQEVAQQRQEQAH
+189 RAQELAQQRQTE
-203 DGTNRAVSTPTDV
+203 DGENQTASNANAATI

-229 IPGVKLKALP
+229 IPGVKFKAVP
-239 IRDVKAAELG
+239 IRDVKAAKVG

-284 EVNARQYN
+284 EVKARQFN

-297 PSDHCELNKAHGRLI
+297 PSERCETNKTQGRLI

-317 SKFDKYQEIKFQEL
+317 SKFDKYQEVKFQEL

-345 VHLRGELTRTCEPG
+345 VYLRGELTRTCEPG

-366 IFLPMPYSPQR
+366 VFLPLPYSPQR

-392 DVVNHKKRYS
+392 DVLNHKKRYS

-411 RAVTK
+411 SAV
-416 LRESSANVYE
+416 LRLQEGAENVYE

-467 LNLLLMGDPGVAK
+467 LNVLLMGDPGVAK
-480 SQLLKHIASVAPRG
+480 SQLLKHIATVAPRG

-562 AKAGITTTLNARTS
+562 AKAGITTTLNARSS

-615 DVANYEN
+615 DVANYEK
-622 DEALARHVTHVHRF
+622 DEALARHVTYVHRF

-643 FEPVRPEV
+643 FDPVRPEV
-651 LRYYIAIAKQ
+651 LRYFIAIAKQ
-661 YQPSIPEHLCGYIV
+661 YQPSIPEDLCGYIV

-685 ANEQTRAR
+685 VNDHAR
-693 QHVRSQPYGDGGAND
+693 ERQQQQFRQQFGDGGAND

-731 RFATEVIHQDVDE
+731 RFSTEVIRQDVDE

-751 SKASLLEPE
+751 SKASLSEQD
-760 DAQGTGKTAT
+760 DANGTGNGGKTGAGSGAGST
-770 RDASSDA
+770 DA
-777 TSKIFRLVLEFATDR
+777 TSKIFRLVQEFANDR
-792 NLKLLAMSDL
+792 NLKILAMSDL

-807 RKGFTSQQLYV
+807 RKGFTSQQLYA
-818 CIEYYQKLEVMQ
+818 CIQTYQDLEIVQ
-830 LSNNGTQLTL
+830 LSINGTSLTL

>member
-1 MYYKTG
+1 
-7 SYSNRQFLH
+7 
-16 VLTTLSAM
+16 M
-24 ASSPSPLT
+24 ASQSFSQ
-32 PTFQR
+32 TFGGVG
-37 AGAATD
+37 AGAD
-43 ADATSS
+43 ASG
-49 GVGTSNYAA
+49 GVGMSNYEE
-58 DKGTFPT
+58 DK
-65 TTVTLI
+65 
-71 RTLHLPKG
+71 
-79 HKHVC
+79 
-84 IFCVPT
+84 
-90 PAKCA
+90 AKCA
-95 EFLLTFKSPLE
+95 EFLLHFTSNLDDPALG
-106 PREVAPKYTRMMQ
+106 PKYARMMQ

-130 IALDDVQS
+130 IALDDVQI
-138 FDRDDATFVTRI
+138 FEKDDPTFVSRI
-150 TRNARRYLALFA
+150 VRNARRYIALFS
-162 DAVDEHLPPPT
+162 DAVDENLPPPT
-173 RDISEFQD
+173 RDISDSKD
-181 VLDVLRLA
+181 VLDVLRIS
-189 RAQEVAQQRQEQAH
+189 RAQELAQQRQTE
-203 DGTNRAVSTPTDV
+203 DGENQTASNANAATI

-229 IPGVKLKALP
+229 IPGVKFKAVP
-239 IRDVKAAELG
+239 IRDVKAAKVG

-284 EVNARQYN
+284 EVKARQFN

-297 PSDHCELNKAHGRLI
+297 PSERCETNKTQGRLI

-317 SKFDKYQEIKFQEL
+317 SKFDKYQEVKFQEL

-345 VHLRGELTRTCEPG
+345 VYLRGELTRTCEPG

-366 IFLPMPYSPQR
+366 VFLPLPYSPQR

-392 DVVNHKKRYS
+392 DVLNHKKRYS

-411 RAVTK
+411 SAV
-416 LRESSANVYE
+416 LRLQEGAENVYE

-467 LNLLLMGDPGVAK
+467 LNVLLMGDPGVAK
-480 SQLLKHIASVAPRG
+480 SQLLKHIATVAPRG

-562 AKAGITTTLNARTS
+562 AKAGITTTLNARSS

-615 DVANYEN
+615 DVANYEK
-622 DEALARHVTHVHRF
+622 DEALARHVTYVHRF

-643 FEPVRPEV
+643 FDPVRPEV
-651 LRYYIAIAKQ
+651 LRYFIAIAKQ
-661 YQPSIPEHLCGYIV
+661 YQPSIPEDLCGYIV

-685 ANEQTRAR
+685 VNDHAR
-693 QHVRSQPYGDGGAND
+693 ERQQQQFRQQFGDGGAND

-731 RFATEVIHQDVDE
+731 RFSTEVIRQDVDE

-751 SKASLLEPE
+751 SKASLSEQD
-760 DAQGTGKTAT
+760 DANGTGNGGKTGAGSGAGST
-770 RDASSDA
+770 DA
-777 TSKIFRLVLEFATDR
+777 TSKIFRLVQEFANDR
-792 NLKLLAMSDL
+792 NLKILAMSDL

-807 RKGFTSQQLYV
+807 RKGFTSQQLYA
-818 CIEYYQKLEVMQ
+818 CIQTYQDLEIVQ
-830 LSNNGTQLTL
+830 LSTNGTSLTL

>member
-1 MYYKTG
+1 MATPSSQPRSFG
-7 SYSNRQFLH
+7 SG
-16 VLTTLSAM
+16 SAR
-24 ASSPSPLT
+24 SG
-32 PTFQR
+32 
-37 AGAATD
+37 AGGG
-43 ADATSS
+43 ATSFS
-49 GVGTSNYAA
+49 QRSSGLGDSADGGTGVGTANYAE
-58 DKGTFPT
+58 DK
-65 TTVTLI
+65 
-71 RTLHLPKG
+71 
-79 HKHVC
+79 
-84 IFCVPT
+84 
-90 PAKCA
+90 AKCA
-95 EFLLTFKSPLE
+95 AFLLNFTSNLDDPALG
-106 PREVAPKYTRMMQ
+106 PKYARMLQ
-119 EVANRERTSIP
+119 EVANRERTAIP
-130 IALDDVQS
+130 ISLDDVQI
-138 FDRDDATFVTRI
+138 FEKDDALVRRI
-150 TRNARRYLALFA
+150 VRNARRYVSLFA
-162 DAVDEHLPPPT
+162 DAVDENLPPPT
-173 RDISEFQD
+173 RDISDSQD
-181 VLDVLRLA
+181 VLDVLRLS
-189 RAQEVAQQRQEQAH
+189 RAQELAQQR
-203 DGTNRAVSTPTDV
+203 RPPTDEGDDAAPATTAANNV

-224 FEVHL
+224 FEVRL
-229 IPGVKLKALP
+229 VPGVKLKAVP
-239 IRDVKAAELG
+239 IREVKAAKVG
-249 ALVRIK
+249 TLVRIK

-284 EVNARQYN
+284 EVNARQFN
-292 PLTQC
+292 PLSQC
-297 PSDHCELNKAHGRLI
+297 PSERCETNRQGGRLLL
-312 MQTKA
+312 QTKA
-317 SKFDKYQEIKFQEL
+317 SKFDKYQEVKFQEL

-338 HIPRSLT
+338 HIPRALT
-345 VHLRGELTRTCEPG
+345 VYLRGELTRSCEPG
-359 ALVTICG
+359 ALITICG
-366 IFLPMPYSPQR
+366 VFLPLPYSAQR

-402 AMESSEAME
+402 AMESSEEME
-411 RAVTK
+411 SAV
-416 LRESSANVYE
+416 LRLQEGPGNVYE

-447 LLLIGGVTKR
+447 LLLIGGVSKR

-467 LNLLLMGDPGVAK
+467 LNVLLMGDPGVAK

-562 AKAGITTTLNARTS
+562 AKAGITTTLNARSS

-582 PIYGRY
+582 PIFGRY

-615 DVANYEN
+615 DVANYEK
-622 DEALARHVTHVHRF
+622 DEALARHVTYVHRF
-636 SRNPEMK
+636 SRNPEMS

-651 LRYYIAIAKQ
+651 LRYFIAIAKQ

-685 ANEQTRAR
+685 VTDHAR
-693 QHVRSQPYGDGGAND
+693 QQQQFGNNSFGANAGGSND

-731 RFATEVIHQDVDE
+731 RFSTEVIHQDVDE

-751 SKASLLEPE
+751 SKSSLTDQDEANGAGASGKAGKLH
-760 DAQGTGKTAT
+760 GRTGGST
-770 RDASSDA
+770 DA
-777 TSKIFRLVLEFATDR
+777 TSKIFRLLLEFANDR
-792 NLKLLAMSDL
+792 NLRVIPMSDV

-807 RKGFTSQQLYV
+807 RKGFTSQQLQA
-818 CIEYYQKLEVMQ
+818 CIQFYEDLEVMQ
-830 LSNNGTQLTL
+830 MADNGTHLTL

>member
-1 MYYKTG
+1 
-7 SYSNRQFLH
+7 
-16 VLTTLSAM
+16 M
-24 ASSPSPLT
+24 ASQSFSQ
-32 PTFQR
+32 TFGGTR
-37 AGAATD
+37 SGADMETSAG
-43 ADATSS
+43 
-49 GVGTSNYAA
+49 GVGMSNYTEE
-58 DKGTFPT
+58 K
-65 TTVTLI
+65 
-71 RTLHLPKG
+71 
-79 HKHVC
+79 
-84 IFCVPT
+84 
-90 PAKCA
+90 AKCA
-95 EFLLTFKSPLE
+95 EFLLNFTSNLDDPALG
-106 PREVAPKYTRMMQ
+106 PKYARMLH

-130 IALDDVQS
+130 ISLDDVQI
-138 FDRDDATFVTRI
+138 FDNDDATFVSRI
-150 TRNARRYLALFA
+150 VRNARRYISLFS
-162 DAVDEHLPPPT
+162 DAVDENLPPPT
-173 RDISEFQD
+173 RDISDSQD
-181 VLDVLRLA
+181 VLDVLRIS
-189 RAQEVAQQRQEQAH
+189 RAQELAQQQQLNDNET
-203 DGTNRAVSTPTDV
+203 DGSHSISSGNAASI

-229 IPGVKLKALP
+229 IPGVKLKAVP
-239 IRDVKAAELG
+239 IRQVKAAKVG

-284 EVNARQYN
+284 EVKARQFN

-297 PSDHCELNKAHGRLI
+297 PSERCQTNKAQGRLI

-317 SKFDKYQEIKFQEL
+317 SKFDKHQEVKFQEL

-338 HIPRSLT
+338 HIPRSLA
-345 VHLRGELTRTCEPG
+345 VYLRGELTRTCEPG

-366 IFLPMPYSPQR
+366 VFLPLPYSPQR

-402 AMESSEAME
+402 AMESSEDME
-411 RAVTK
+411 SAV
-416 LRESSANVYE
+416 LRLQEGSENLYE

-435 IYGHEDVKKALL
+435 IFGHEDVKKALL
-447 LLLIGGVTKR
+447 LLLIGGVMKR

-467 LNLLLMGDPGVAK
+467 LNVLLMGDPGVAK
-480 SQLLKHIASVAPRG
+480 SQLLKHIAAVAPRG
-494 VYTTGKGSSGVGLTA
+494 IYTTGKGSSGVGLTA
-509 AVVRDATTKEM
+509 AMVRDATTKEM

-562 AKAGITTTLNARTS
+562 AKAGITTTLNARSS

-594 SQNINLPNALLSRFD
+594 SQNINLPSALLSRFD
-609 LLFLLL
+609 LIFLLL
-615 DVANYEN
+615 DVANYEK
-622 DEALARHVTHVHRF
+622 DEALARHVTYVHRF
-636 SRNPEMK
+636 SRNPAMK

-651 LRYYIAIAKQ
+651 LRYFIAIAKQ

-685 ANEQTRAR
+685 ANE
-693 QHVRSQPYGDGGAND
+693 HVRERQQQQFRQRQYGDGGAND

-731 RFATEVIHQDVDE
+731 RFSTEIIHQDVDE

-751 SKASLLEPE
+751 SKASLSEQ
-760 DAQGTGKTAT
+760 DDVNGTGNSTQAGAT
-770 RDASSDA
+770 NRGVRSSGSSDA
-777 TSKIFRLVLEFATDR
+777 TSKIFRLLLEFATDR
-792 NLKLLAMSDL
+792 NLKVLAMSDL

-807 RKGFTSQQLYV
+807 RKGFTSQQLNA
-818 CIEYYQKLEVMQ
+818 CIGYYQELEVMQ
-830 LSNNGTQLTL
+830 LSSNGTRLTL

>member
-1 MYYKTG
+1 M
-7 SYSNRQFLH
+7 SSQF
-16 VLTTLSAM
+16 SQ
-24 ASSPSPLT
+24 
-32 PTFQR
+32 TFGGVG
-37 AGAATD
+37 AGADD
-43 ADATSS
+43 AGGSG
-49 GVGTSNYAA
+49 GVGMSNYVEE
-58 DKGTFPT
+58 K
-65 TTVTLI
+65 
-71 RTLHLPKG
+71 
-79 HKHVC
+79 
-84 IFCVPT
+84 
-90 PAKCA
+90 AKCV
-95 EFLLTFKSPLE
+95 EFLLHFTSNLE
-106 PREVAPKYTRMMQ
+106 DPSLGPKYARMLQ

-130 IALDDVQS
+130 ISLDDVQI
-138 FDRDDATFVTRI
+138 FEKDDANFVSRI
-150 TRNARRYLALFA
+150 VRNARRYISLFA
-162 DAVDEHLPPPT
+162 DAVDENLPPPT
-173 RDISEFQD
+173 RDISASQD
-181 VLDVLRLA
+181 VLDVLRMS
-189 RAQEVAQQRQEQAH
+189 RAQEVAQQRQTEDNE
-203 DGTNRAVSTPTDV
+203 DGSQPAANVNTANI

-229 IPGVKLKALP
+229 IPGVKLKAVP
-239 IRDVKAAELG
+239 IREVKAAKVG

-284 EVNARQYN
+284 EVKARQFN

-297 PSDHCELNKAHGRLI
+297 PSERCETNKAQGRLI

-317 SKFDKYQEIKFQEL
+317 SKFDKYQEVKFQEL

-345 VHLRGELTRTCEPG
+345 VYLRGELTRTCEPG

-366 IFLPMPYSPQR
+366 VFLPLPYSAQR

-411 RAVTK
+411 TAV
-416 LRESSANVYE
+416 LRLQEGEENVYE

-467 LNLLLMGDPGVAK
+467 LNVLLMGDPGVAK
-480 SQLLKHIASVAPRG
+480 SQLLKHIATVAPRG

-582 PIYGRY
+582 PIFGRY

-615 DVANYEN
+615 DVANYEK
-622 DEALARHVTHVHRF
+622 DEALARHVTYVHRF
-636 SRNPEMK
+636 SRNPEMS

-651 LRYYIAIAKQ
+651 LRYFIAIAKQ
-661 YQPSIPEHLCGYIV
+661 YQPSIPENLCGYIV

-685 ANEQTRAR
+685 VNEHAR
-693 QHVRSQPYGDGGAND
+693 ERQQQQFRQQFGDGGAND

-731 RFATEVIHQDVDE
+731 RFSTEVIHQDVDE

-751 SKASLLEPE
+751 SKASLTEQD
-760 DAQGTGKTAT
+760 DANGAGNGGKAGNVNNGRSSGST
-770 RDASSDA
+770 DAA
-777 TSKIFRLVLEFATDR
+777 SKIFRLLLEFANDR
-792 NLKLLAMSDL
+792 GKVLAMSDL

-807 RKGFTSQQLYV
+807 RKGFTSQQLYA
-818 CIEYYQKLEVMQ
+818 CIEYYEGLEVMQ
-830 LSNNGTQLTL
+830 LSSNGTRLTL

>member
-1 MYYKTG
+1 M
-7 SYSNRQFLH
+7 S
-16 VLTTLSAM
+16 
-24 ASSPSPLT
+24 
-32 PTFQR
+32 
-37 AGAATD
+37 
-43 ADATSS
+43 
-49 GVGTSNYAA
+49 
-58 DKGTFPT
+58 
-65 TTVTLI
+65 
-71 RTLHLPKG
+71 
-79 HKHVC
+79 
-84 IFCVPT
+84 
-90 PAKCA
+90 
-95 EFLLTFKSPLE
+95 
-106 PREVAPKYTRMMQ
+106 
-119 EVANRERTSIP
+119 
-130 IALDDVQS
+130 
-138 FDRDDATFVTRI
+138 
-150 TRNARRYLALFA
+150 
-162 DAVDEHLPPPT
+162 
-173 RDISEFQD
+173 
-181 VLDVLRLA
+181 
-189 RAQEVAQQRQEQAH
+189 RAQEVAQQRQTEDNE
-203 DGTNRAVSTPTDV
+203 DGSQPVANVNTANI

-229 IPGVKLKALP
+229 IPGVKLKAVP
-239 IRDVKAAELG
+239 IREVKAAKVG

-284 EVNARQYN
+284 EVKARQFN

-297 PSDHCELNKAHGRLI
+297 PSERCETNKAQGRLI

-317 SKFDKYQEIKFQEL
+317 SKFDKYQEVKFQEL

-345 VHLRGELTRTCEPG
+345 VYLRGELTRTCEPG

-366 IFLPMPYSPQR
+366 VFLPLPYSAQR
-377 QMQMGLVTETYLEAT
+377 QMQMGLAT

-411 RAVTK
+411 TAV
-416 LRESSANVYE
+416 LRLQEGEENVYE

-435 IYGHEDVKKALL
+435 IYGHEDVKKV

-467 LNLLLMGDPGVAK
+467 LNVLLMGDPGVAK
-480 SQLLKHIASVAPRG
+480 SQLLKHIATVAPRG

-582 PIYGRY
+582 PIFGRY

-615 DVANYEN
+615 DVANYEK
-622 DEALARHVTHVHRF
+622 DEALARHVTYVHRF
-636 SRNPEMK
+636 SRNPEMS
-643 FEPVRPEV
+643 FEPPVRPEV
-651 LRYYIAIAKQ
+651 LRYFIAIAKQ
-661 YQPSIPEHLCGYIV
+661 YQPSIPENLCGYIV

-685 ANEQTRAR
+685 
-693 QHVRSQPYGDGGAND
+693 AND

-731 RFATEVIHQDVDE
+731 RFSTEVIHQDVDE

-751 SKASLLEPE
+751 SKALLTEQD
-760 DAQGTGKTAT
+760 DANGAGN
-770 RDASSDA
+770 DA
-777 TSKIFRLVLEFATDR
+777 TSKIFRLLLEFANDR
-792 NLKLLAMSDL
+792 GKVLAMSDL

-807 RKGFTSQQLYV
+807 RKGFTSQQLYA
-818 CIEYYQKLEVMQ
+818 CIEYYEGLEVMQ
-830 LSNNGTQLTL
+830 LSSNGTRLTL

>member
-1 MYYKTG
+1 
-7 SYSNRQFLH
+7 
-16 VLTTLSAM
+16 M
-24 ASSPSPLT
+24 ASQSFSQ
-32 PTFQR
+32 TF
-37 AGAATD
+37 GS
-43 ADATSS
+43 TSS
-49 GVGTSNYAA
+49 GANVDTSSGGAGMSNYAEE
-58 DKGTFPT
+58 K
-65 TTVTLI
+65 
-71 RTLHLPKG
+71 
-79 HKHVC
+79 
-84 IFCVPT
+84 
-90 PAKCA
+90 AKCA
-95 EFLLTFKSPLE
+95 EFLLNFKSNLDDPALG
-106 PREVAPKYTRMMQ
+106 PKYARMLQ

-130 IALDDVQS
+130 ISLDDVEI
-138 FDRDDATFVTRI
+138 FDKDDATFVSRI
-150 TRNARRYLALFA
+150 VRNARRYISLLS
-162 DAVDEHLPPPT
+162 DAVDENLPPPT
-173 RDISEFQD
+173 RDISDSQD
-181 VLDVLRLA
+181 VLDVLRIS
-189 RAQEVAQQRQEQAH
+189 RAQELAQLQQINDNEI
-203 DGTNRAVSTPTDV
+203 DGSQSISSGNAANI
-216 FPPALMRR
+216 FPSALMRR

-229 IPGVKLKALP
+229 IPGVKLKAVP
-239 IRDVKAAELG
+239 IRQVKAAKVG

-284 EVNARQYN
+284 EVKARQFN

-297 PSDHCELNKAHGRLI
+297 PSERCQTNKAQGRLI
-312 MQTKA
+312 LQTKA
-317 SKFDKYQEIKFQEL
+317 SKFDKYQEVKFQEL

-345 VHLRGELTRTCEPG
+345 VYLRGELTRTCEPG

-366 IFLPMPYSPQR
+366 VFLPLPYSPQR

-411 RAVTK
+411 SAV
-416 LRESSANVYE
+416 LRLQEGSENVYE

-467 LNLLLMGDPGVAK
+467 LNVLLMGDPGVAK
-480 SQLLKHIASVAPRG
+480 SQLLKHIATVAPRG
-494 VYTTGKGSSGVGLTA
+494 IYTTGKGSSGVGLTA

-562 AKAGITTTLNARTS
+562 AKAGITTTLNARSS

-615 DVANYEN
+615 DVANYEK
-622 DEALARHVTHVHRF
+622 DEALARHVTYVHRF
-636 SRNPEMK
+636 SRNPAMK

-651 LRYYIAIAKQ
+651 LRYFIAIAKQ

-685 ANEQTRAR
+685 ANEHARERQQQQFRQR
-693 QHVRSQPYGDGGAND
+693 QHGDGGAND

-731 RFATEVIHQDVDE
+731 RFSTEVIHQDVDE

-751 SKASLLEPE
+751 SKASLSEQ
-760 DAQGTGKTAT
+760 DDTNGTGNSAKAGTT
-770 RDASSDA
+770 NRGVRSSGSSDA
-777 TSKIFRLVLEFATDR
+777 TSKIFRLLLEFATDR
-792 NLKLLAMSDL
+792 NLKVLAMSDL

-807 RKGFTSQQLYV
+807 RKGFTSQQLNA
-818 CIEYYQKLEVMQ
+818 CIGYYQELEVMQ
-830 LSNNGTQLTL
+830 LSSNGTRLTL